1 MGLQRPPIIF
11 KITDFPLSR
20 RNLLGYDQVVKSGQ
34 EWRTTADFESFSG
47 ENSTEILAGLSF
59 DFGRSSL
66 GTQADTM
73 FRGNHPARV
82 DEKGRLKLPA
92 EFKRQIEEQYGT
104 QFYITSKDGRVAEIH
119 PLQEWEKVELKLAAI
134 PNFNPA
140 KKKLLDR
147 LNYYGQMTEIDAQ
160 GRVLLPQILRESAK
174 LAGDVVV
181 FGMQTYLEV
190 ANREAFKQNMD
201 QNPLTPE
208 DEQSLAGFGL

>member
-1 MGLQRPPIIF
+1 
-11 KITDFPLSR
+11 
-20 RNLLGYDQVVKSGQ
+20 
-34 EWRTTADFESFSG
+34 
-47 ENSTEILAGLSF
+47 
-59 DFGRSSL
+59 
-66 GTQADTM
+66 M

-92 EFKRQIEEQYGT
+92 EFKRQIDEQYGA
-104 QFYITSKDGRVAEIH
+104 QFYITSKDGKVAEIH
-119 PLQEWEKVELKLAAI
+119 PLQEWEKFEQKLAAI

-147 LNYYGQMTEIDAQ
+147 LNYYGQMAEIDAQ

-174 LAGDVVV
+174 VVGDVVV

-190 ANREAFKQNMD
+190 ANHEAFKQNME

-208 DEQSLAGFGL
+208 DEQMLASFGL